1 MTLVAPALPDFFRL
15 HAHETIGST
24 MEECRRLAGE
34 GAPEGSLVWAE
45 EQTAG
50 RGRRGRGWA
59 SPPGNL
65 YLSLLLRP
73 GLPPADG
80 AKLGFVAALAMGGA
94 LAALLPDGEERVR
107 LKWPNDLLIDGA
119 KTGGILLE
127 GQPGPDGR
135 LSWVILGI
143 GVNVRS
149 FPSDTPYPATS
160 LQAVGG
166 PSDPALL
173 LAGFAQ
179 RFPECYDSFR
189 RNGFGPIRAAWM
201 SRAAGISQAIVVRL
215 ERETVTGRFSTLD
228 EEGRLWLEL
237 ADGSRRGFTAG
248 DVFFPGL

>member
-1 MTLVAPALPDFFRL
+1 MTLVAPALPEFFRL

-34 GAPEGSLVWAE
+34 GAPEGSLVWAG
-45 EQTAG
+45 EQTEG

-73 GLPPADG
+73 DLPPADG

-94 LAALLPDGEERVR
+94 LAALLPDGDERVR

-119 KTGGILLE
+119 KTAGILLE
-127 GQPGPDGR
+127 GQPGPGGR
-135 LSWVILGI
+135 LSWVILGV
-143 GVNVRS
+143 GVNVGS
-149 FPSDTPYPATS
+149 YPSDTPYPATS
-160 LQAVGG
+160 LQAAGG
-166 PSDPALL
+166 PSDLALL
-173 LAGFAQ
+173 LAGFAE

-189 RNGFGPIRAAWM
+189 RQGFGPIRAAWM
-201 SRAAGISQAIVVRL
+201 SRAAGIGQAIVVRL
-215 ERETVTGRFSTLD
+215 EQETVTGRFSTLD
-228 EEGRLWLEL
+228 EEGRLWLEF
-237 ADGSRRGFTAG
+237 ADGSRRSFTAG

>member
-1 MTLVAPALPDFFRL
+1 MTLVSPALPEFFRL

-34 GAPEGSLVWAE
+34 GAPEGSLVWAGA
-45 EQTAG
+45 QTAG

-65 YLSLLLRP
+65 YFSLLLRP
-73 GLPPADG
+73 DLPPADG

-94 LAALLPDGEERVR
+94 LAALLPGGEERVR

-119 KTGGILLE
+119 KTAGILLE
-127 GQPGPDGR
+127 GQPRPDGR

-143 GVNVRS
+143 GVNVQS
-149 FPSDTPYPATS
+149 FPADTPYPAMS
-160 LQAVGG
+160 VAGAGG
-166 PSDPALL
+166 PSDPGLL
-173 LAGFAQ
+173 LTGFAE

-189 RNGFGPIRAAWM
+189 RNGFGPTRAAWM
-201 SRAAGISQAIVVRL
+201 SRAAGIGQPIVVRL
-215 ERETVTGRFSTLD
+215 EQETVTGRFSTLD

-237 ADGSRRGFTAG
+237 ADGSRRSFTAG

>member
-1 MTLVAPALPDFFRL
+1 MTPGAPALPDFFRL

-34 GAPEGSLVWAE
+34 GAPEGNLIWAG

-73 GLPPADG
+73 DLPPADG
-80 AKLGFVAALAMGGA
+80 AKLGFVASLAMGGA
-94 LAALLPDGEERVR
+94 LAALLPGGQDRVR
-107 LKWPNDLLIDGA
+107 LKWPNDLLIDGC
-119 KTGGILLE
+119 KTAGILLE
-127 GQPGPDGR
+127 GQPGLDGR
-135 LSWVILGI
+135 LAWVILGI
-143 GVNVRS
+143 GVNVAS
-149 FPSDTPYPATS
+149 FPTDTPYPATS
-160 LQAVGG
+160 LNAAGG

-179 RFPECYDSFR
+179 RFPGCYDSFR
-189 RNGFGPIRAAWM
+189 REGFAPTRAAWM
-201 SRAAGISQAIVVRL
+201 SRAAGIGQPIEVRL
-215 ERETVTGRFSTLD
+215 ERETIAGRFSTLD
-228 EEGRLWLEL
+228 EEGRLWLDL
-237 ADGSRRGFTAG
+237 ADGSQRSFTAG